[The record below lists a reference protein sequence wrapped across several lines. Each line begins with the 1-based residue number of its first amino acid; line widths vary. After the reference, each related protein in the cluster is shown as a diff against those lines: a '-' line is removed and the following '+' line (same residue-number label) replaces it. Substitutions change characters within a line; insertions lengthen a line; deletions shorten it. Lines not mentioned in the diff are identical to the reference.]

1 MSDVQEVPDYYTLL
15 GIIRTANA
23 DQIRSAF
30 HRFARQHHPDN
41 FIGSPEEAERHTELY
56 QHGSEAYRVLND
68 PMKRKL
74 YDEGLEEGIARY
86 SEDRAQEMR
95 RSMRP
100 PGGVALRSSK
110 ARVFFSRAH
119 LAMKS
124 KDWPQ
129 AKLNLK
135 MAIQNE
141 PDNAELEAKLEEV
154 LERMKSR

>member
-1 MSDVQEVPDYYTLL
+1 MSGADELPDYYKLL

-30 HRFARQHHPDN
+30 HRFARVHHPDN
-41 FIGSPEEAERHTELY
+41 FVGSPEETEQHTELY
-56 QHGSEAYRVLND
+56 QHGSEAYRVLSD
-68 PMKRKL
+68 PMKRKI
-74 YDEGLEEGIARY
+74 YDEGLDKGVARY

-100 PGGVALRSSK
+100 PGGVVLRSNK

-119 LAMKS
+119 RAIQS
-124 KDWPQ
+124 QDWAQ

-141 PDNAELEAKLEEV
+141 PDNDELKAKLEEV
-154 LERMKSR
+154 LQQMKLR